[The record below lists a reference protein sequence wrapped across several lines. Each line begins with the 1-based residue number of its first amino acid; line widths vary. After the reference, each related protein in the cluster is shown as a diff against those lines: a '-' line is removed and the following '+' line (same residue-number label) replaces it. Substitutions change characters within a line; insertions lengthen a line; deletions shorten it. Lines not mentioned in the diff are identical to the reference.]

1 MIKSFIEKKLKSFL
15 YFVELNFKIRL
26 GNKSAIDIYYDELQ
40 KNCYE
45 FFKKDMEQASIFL
58 KVEDIRNFSIHRAI
72 KNLGSSKDGNFFL
85 EFGVYTGG
93 SINLF
98 AKQLQSINEKIYGFD
113 SFEGLKEDWLT
124 HVFFPKG
131 ALSLNKKKPKVLKN
145 VNLIAGYIQDTLEKF
160 LNENSNKKIAFAHM
174 DMDTYESTKFA
185 LQKIK
190 PFLKKGSIILFDEF
204 YGYPNWEQEEY
215 KAFKEVFN
223 KEEFKF
229 IAFCES
235 EVAIEML

>member
-15 YFVELNFKIRL
+15 AFVEINFKIRF
-26 GNKSAIDIYYDELQ
+26 GNKSAVDIYYDELQ

-45 FFKKDMEQASIFL
+45 FFKKDMQESSIFL
-58 KVEDIRNFSIHRAI
+58 KVEDIRNFSIYRAI
-72 KNLGSSKDGNFFL
+72 QGLNNSDNNNFFL

-98 AKQLQSINEKIYGFD
+98 AKQLQSVNKEVYGFD

-145 VNLIAGYIQDTLEKF
+145 VKLIAGYIQDTLEEF
-160 LNENSNKKIAFAHM
+160 LNQSEKKRIIFAHM

-185 LQKIK
+185 LIKIK